1 METKKIRVELEE
13 VKVVGI
19 TIDLGEDIQ
28 NYMSK
33 FLSLKNHERET
44 AEILEVLNF
53 YGSNHVHVTFL
64 IEDDADEAKEVEH
77 CKDWAEQFGKV
88 INEPEVE
95 TAYILDKEANGL
107 SGFCGQLDGKEFYL
121 YN

>member
-13 VKVVGI
+13 VKVVEI
-19 TIDLGEDIQ
+19 SIDLGDDLQ

-33 FLSLKNHERET
+33 FLALKNHERET
-44 AEILEVLNF
+44 AEILRVLNF
-53 YGSNHVHVTFL
+53 YGSNHVNVTFL
-64 IEDDADEAKEVEH
+64 IEDDADEVKELEH
-77 CKDWAEQFGKV
+77 CKDWAGQFGKV

-95 TAYILDKEANGL
+95 SAYILDKQANCL
-107 SGFCGQLDGKEFYL
+107 SEFCGQLDGKELYL

>member
-13 VKVVGI
+13 VKVVEVS
-19 TIDLGEDIQ
+19 IDLGDDLQ

-33 FLSLKNHERET
+33 FLALKNHERET
-44 AEILEVLNF
+44 AEILEVRNF

-64 IEDDADEAKEVEH
+64 IEDDADEAMEVEH

-95 TAYILDKEANGL
+95 SAYILDKQANGL
-107 SGFCGQLDGKEFYL
+107 SGFCDQLDGKEFYL